1 MSPPTS
7 NTNLPTVQASQLLGL
22 SEHTLRNWARGRVDR
37 GKKVEPKLKEGVYWF
52 RRGQSH
58 NSPLIFRIRECRE
71 FLDSQGYPLPALPPT
86 QPAAE
91 GQG

>member
-37 GKKVEPKLKEGVYWF
+37 GKKVEPKLKEGV
-52 RRGQSH
+52 H
-58 NSPLIFRIRECRE
+58 
-71 FLDSQGYPLPALPPT
+71 
-86 QPAAE
+86 
-91 GQG
+91 